1 MTHLKPGEVAKP
13 FIDLV
18 VIKGSD
24 FDLADETFYTP
35 MRPLKSSNNLY
46 FSDGPA

>member
-1 MTHLKPGEVAKP
+1 MTHIKPGEVAKP

-24 FDLADETFYTP
+24 FDLADEAFCTP

-46 FSDGPA
+46 FSDGSA